1 MIRMIPVLNQ
11 ATGKVMQK
19 ASNTSTLDLPVDFDR
34 ADPAA
39 SLDSHSHAHYLGT
52 DGKKTSRSTVPR
64 PLSWRV
70 RGEECLIADR
80 SRPSTTEPSSYTLA
94 RVIEPG
100 N

>member
-19 ASNTSTLDLPVDFDR
+19 ASTTSTLDLPVDFDR
-34 ADPAA
+34 ANPAA

-52 DGKKTSRSTVPR
+52 AGKTTSRSTVPR

-80 SRPSTTEPSSYTLA
+80 IRPSTTEPAGYTLA
-94 RVIEPG
+94 RVIEP
-100 N
+100 

>member
-11 ATGKVMQK
+11 ATGKMMQK
-19 ASNTSTLDLPVDFDR
+19 PSNTSTLDLPVDFDR
-34 ADPAA
+34 AKPAA
-39 SLDSHSHAHYLGT
+39 SLDVHSHAHYLGT
-52 DGKKTSRSTVPR
+52 AGKETSRATVPR

-80 SRPSTTEPSSYTLA
+80 QRASSTEPSSYTLA

>member
-39 SLDSHSHAHYLGT
+39 SLDSHSHAH
-52 DGKKTSRSTVPR
+52 
-64 PLSWRV
+64 
-70 RGEECLIADR
+70 
-80 SRPSTTEPSSYTLA
+80 
-94 RVIEPG
+94 
-100 N
+100 